1 MKLNDLLLNI
11 KHEID
16 SKTDNVS
23 NSPKKPS
30 DYKSYQ
36 NGFHDCFLQI
46 ENIIEKLFENM
57 ETENGKRCAYCG
69 VPKDMK
75 AGLARDGLTNKI
87 IRCPFHE

>member
-36 NGFHDCFLQI
+36 KGFHDCFLQI
-46 ENIIEKLFENM
+46 ENILERLFESI
-57 ETENGKRCAYCG
+57 ETQNGKICSHCG
-69 VPKDMK
+69 VQKDMS
-75 AGLARDGLTNKI
+75 AGYARDSKGKI
-87 IRCPFHE
+87 IKCPFHE